1 MASRL
6 VREIS
11 PQDSREG
18 KTLKTALTALISAII
33 GGLVTALFLFV
44 GVYGL
49 EDRSGSVTIKEV
61 APPHKSSGGTIGTP
75 ADTGGSSTVHEVYTR
90 DGRGVVS
97 VDVAATSDAGPAG
110 GSGFVVDEAGH
121 IVTNQHVVEGAEEIS
136 VSFADGVRRE
146 AEVVGQDPSTDVA
159 LIQVDAPRKA
169 LKPLTLGDSNS
180 VGVGEPVIAIGNPL
194 NVGIS
199 VTTGIVSG
207 LGRPIKAPNNYTIND
222 AVQTDAAINPGN
234 SGGPLLDSRGTV
246 IGVNAQIASE
256 SGGSEGVGFAVPI
269 NTVKSVIRQLV
280 TEGKVVHG
288 YIGVSMYQFSIDE
301 LSAYAGLSESALDER
316 YGLPGNGAIVS
327 EVTPDGP
334 AEKAGIRGGD
344 EKVIQGIPVPM
355 GDVITGIEGD
365 SVSSSED
372 VIEVVNSVKPGERLL
387 MTVVTPGEKER
398 RVKVTVGTRPEGV

>member
-1 MASRL
+1 MR
-6 VREIS
+6 
-11 PQDSREG
+11 
-18 KTLKTALTALISAII
+18 TALTALVSAII
-33 GGLVTALFLFV
+33 GGLVTALFLIV

-61 APPHKSSGGTIGTP
+61 APPYKSSGGTIGTP
-75 ADTGGSSTVHEVYTR
+75 AVTDSSVREVYKR
-90 DGRGVVS
+90 DVRGVVS
-97 VDVAATSDAGPAG
+97 VDLAATSDAGPAG

-136 VSFADGVRRE
+136 VRFADGVRRT

-159 LIQVDAPRKA
+159 LIQVDAPKDA

-207 LGRPIKAPNNYTIND
+207 LDRPIKAPNNYTIND

-269 NTVKSVIRQLV
+269 NTVKSVITQLI
-280 TEGKVVHG
+280 TDGKVVHG
-288 YIGVSMYQFSIDE
+288 YIGVEMYPLGIDE
-301 LSAYAGLSESALDER
+301 ISAYAGLSERTLDER
-316 YGLPGNGAIVS
+316 YGLPGDGAIVS
-327 EVTPDGP
+327 KVTPDGP

-344 EKVIQGIPVPM
+344 DKEIEGIRVPM
-355 GDVITGIEGD
+355 GDVITGIEGGP
-365 SVSSSED
+365 VSSSED
-372 VIEVVNSVKPGERLL
+372 VIEVVNSVKPGKRLL

-398 RVKVTVGTRPEGV
+398 RVEVTVGTRPEGV

>member
-1 MASRL
+1 MR
-6 VREIS
+6 
-11 PQDSREG
+11 
-18 KTLKTALTALISAII
+18 TALTALVSAII
-33 GGLVTALFLFV
+33 GGLVTALFLIV

-49 EDRSGSVTIKEV
+49 EDRSGNVTIKEV
-61 APPHKSSGGTIGTP
+61 APPHESSGGAIGTP
-75 ADTGGSSTVHEVYTR
+75 AVTDGSSSVREVYTR

-136 VSFADGVRRE
+136 VRFADGMRRE

-159 LIQVDAPRKA
+159 LIHVDAPKEA

-256 SGGSEGVGFAVPI
+256 SGGFEGVGFAVPI
-269 NTVKSVIRQLV
+269 NTVKSVITQLI
-280 TEGKVVHG
+280 TKGKVVHG
-288 YIGVSMYQFSIDE
+288 YIGVSMFQLGIDE
-301 LSAYAGLSESALDER
+301 LSAYAGLSERALDER

-344 EKVIQGIPVPM
+344 EKQIEGILVPI

-365 SVSSSED
+365 PVSSSED
-372 VIEVVNSVKPGERLL
+372 VIELVNSVKPGERLL

-398 RVKVTVGTRPEGV
+398 RVEVTVGTRPEGV

>member
-1 MASRL
+1 LR
-6 VREIS
+6 
-11 PQDSREG
+11 
-18 KTLKTALTALISAII
+18 TALTALISAIV

-49 EDRSGSVTIKEV
+49 EDESGSVTIKEV
-61 APPHKSSGGTIGTP
+61 APTHKSSGTMP
-75 ADTGGSSTVHEVYTR
+75 VSNEGSSVREVYTR

-97 VDVAATSDAGPAG
+97 VDVAATSEAGPGG

-136 VSFADGVRRE
+136 VKFADGVRRE

-159 LIQVDAPRKA
+159 VIKVEAPREA
-169 LKPLTLGDSNS
+169 LEPLTLGDSDS

-256 SGGSEGVGFAVPI
+256 SGGFEGVGFAVPI
-269 NTVKSVIRQLV
+269 NTVKSVVKQLI
-280 TEGKVVHG
+280 TDGKVVHG
-288 YIGVSMYQFSIDE
+288 YIGVSMFELGIDE
-301 LSAYAGLSESALDER
+301 LSAYAGLSEKDLGER

-344 EKVIQGIPVPM
+344 NKEIEGISVPM

-365 SVSSSED
+365 PVSSSED
-372 VIEVVNSVKPGERLL
+372 VIEVVNSVKPGDTLL

-398 RVKVTVGTRPEGV
+398 RVDVTVGTRPEGV

>member
-1 MASRL
+1 M
-6 VREIS
+6 
-11 PQDSREG
+11 
-18 KTLKTALTALISAII
+18 SAF
-33 GGLVTALFLFV
+33 FLFV

-49 EDRSGSVTIKEV
+49 EDRSDSVTIKEV
-61 APPHKSSGGTIGTP
+61 APPHKSSGGTAGTP
-75 ADTGGSSTVHEVYTR
+75 AVTDGSSSVREVYTR

-136 VSFADGVRRE
+136 VRFAGGVRRE

-159 LIQVDAPRKA
+159 LIKVDAPKEA

-207 LGRPIKAPNNYTIND
+207 LGRPIQAPNNYTING

-256 SGGSEGVGFAVPI
+256 SGGFEGVGFAVPI
-269 NTVKSVIRQLV
+269 NTVKGVIKQLI

-288 YIGVSMYQFSIDE
+288 YIGVSMFQLGIDE
-301 LSAYAGLSESALDER
+301 LSAYAGLSEKDLGER
-316 YGLPGNGAIVS
+316 YGLPRNGAIVS

-344 EKVIQGIPVPM
+344 VKEIEGIPVPI

-365 SVSSSED
+365 PVSSSED
-372 VIEVVNSVKPGERLL
+372 VIEVVNSVKPGDRLL

-398 RVKVTVGTRPEGV
+398 RVDVTVGTRPEGV

>member
-1 MASRL
+1 
-6 VREIS
+6 
-11 PQDSREG
+11 
-18 KTLKTALTALISAII
+18 
-33 GGLVTALFLFV
+33 VTALFLFV

-49 EDRSGSVTIKEV
+49 EDRSDSVTIKEV

-246 IGVNAQIASE
+246 IGINAQIASE

-269 NTVKSVIRQLV
+269 NTVKSVIKQLV

-301 LSAYAGLSESALDER
+301 LSAYAGLSERALDEQ

-327 EVTPDGP
+327 AVTPDGP

-344 EKVIQGIPVPM
+344 EKVIEGIPVPM
-355 GDVITGIEGD
+355 GDVRTGIEGD
-365 SVSSSED
+365 PVSSSED
-372 VIEVVNSVKPGERLL
+372 VIEVVNSVKPGEGLL

>member
-1 MASRL
+1 
-6 VREIS
+6 
-11 PQDSREG
+11 
-18 KTLKTALTALISAII
+18 
-33 GGLVTALFLFV
+33 
-44 GVYGL
+44 
-49 EDRSGSVTIKEV
+49 VTIKEV
-61 APPHKSSGGTIGTP
+61 EPSAQSAGTRPVSNEDSS
-75 ADTGGSSTVHEVYTR
+75 VREVYTR

-97 VDVAATSDAGPAG
+97 VDVAATSEAGPGG

-121 IVTNQHVVEGAEEIS
+121 IVTNQHVVEGAEDIS
-136 VSFADGVRRE
+136 VRFADGVRRE

-159 LIQVDAPRKA
+159 LIQVDAPREA
-169 LKPLTLGDSNS
+169 LEPLTLGDSSS

-256 SGGSEGVGFAVPI
+256 SGGFEGVGFAVPI
-269 NTVKSVIRQLV
+269 NTVKGVIKQLI

-288 YIGVSMYQFSIDE
+288 YIGVSMYQLGIDE
-301 LSAYAGLSESALDER
+301 LSAYAGLSEKDLGER
-316 YGLPGNGAIVS
+316 YGLPSNGAIVS
-327 EVTPDGP
+327 EVTPNGP

-344 EKVIQGIPVPM
+344 VKEIEGIPVPI

-365 SVSSSED
+365 PVSSSED
-372 VIEVVNSVKPGERLL
+372 VIEVVNSVKPGDRLL

-398 RVKVTVGTRPEGV
+398 RVDVTVGTRPEGV

>member
-1 MASRL
+1 
-6 VREIS
+6 
-11 PQDSREG
+11 
-18 KTLKTALTALISAII
+18 
-33 GGLVTALFLFV
+33 VTALFLFL

-61 APPHKSSGGTIGTP
+61 APPHKSSTGMAETP
-75 ADTGGSSTVHEVYTR
+75 TVTDGSSVREVYTR

-110 GSGFVVDEAGH
+110 GSGFVIDEAGH

-136 VSFADGVRRE
+136 ARFADGVRRE

-159 LIQVDAPRKA
+159 LIQVDAPQKA

-180 VGVGEPVIAIGNPL
+180 IGVGDPVIAIGNPL

-207 LGRPIKAPNNYTIND
+207 LGRPIKAPNNYTIDD

-256 SGGSEGVGFAVPI
+256 SGGFEGVGFAVPI
-269 NTVKSVIRQLV
+269 NTVKSVIRQLI

-288 YIGVSMYQFSIDE
+288 YIGVSMYQLGIDE
-301 LSAYAGLSESALDER
+301 LSAYAGLSERALDER

-327 EVTPDGP
+327 EVTPNGP

-344 EKVIQGIPVPM
+344 EKVIEGIAVPM
-355 GDVITGIEGD
+355 GDVITEIEGD
-365 SVSSSED
+365 PVYSSED

-398 RVKVTVGTRPEGV
+398 RVVVTVGTRPEGV

>member
-6 VREIS
+6 FREIS

-33 GGLVTALFLFV
+33 GGLVTALFLFL

-61 APPHKSSGGTIGTP
+61 APPHKSSTGMSETP
-75 ADTGGSSTVHEVYTR
+75 TLTDDSSVREVYTR

-97 VDVAATSDAGPAG
+97 VDVAATSEAGPAG

-136 VSFADGVRRE
+136 VRFADGVRRE

-159 LIQVDAPRKA
+159 LIRVDAPREA

-180 VGVGEPVIAIGNPL
+180 IGVGGPVIAIGNPL

-199 VTTGIVSG
+199 VTTGVVSG
-207 LGRPIKAPNNYTIND
+207 LGRPIQAPNNYTIND

-256 SGGSEGVGFAVPI
+256 SGGFEGVGFAVPI
-269 NTVKSVIRQLV
+269 DTVKSVVEQLI
-280 TEGKVVHG
+280 TTGEVVHG
-288 YIGVSMYQFSIDE
+288 YIGVQMFSTGIDD
-301 LSAYAGLSESALDER
+301 LAAYTGLSKEQLAEEH
-316 YGLPGNGAIVS
+316 GLPDNV
-327 EVTPDGP
+327 
-334 AEKAGIRGGD
+334 
-344 EKVIQGIPVPM
+344 
-355 GDVITGIEGD
+355 
-365 SVSSSED
+365 
-372 VIEVVNSVKPGERLL
+372 
-387 MTVVTPGEKER
+387 
-398 RVKVTVGTRPEGV
+398 

>member
-1 MASRL
+1 
-6 VREIS
+6 
-11 PQDSREG
+11 
-18 KTLKTALTALISAII
+18 
-33 GGLVTALFLFV
+33 VTALFLFV

-61 APPHKSSGGTIGTP
+61 APHKSSTGPAGTP
-75 ADTGGSSTVHEVYTR
+75 SVTDGSTSVREVYTR
-90 DGRGVVS
+90 DSRGVVS

-110 GSGFVVDEAGH
+110 GSGFVIDEAGH
-121 IVTNQHVVEGAEEIS
+121 IVTNQHVVEGAEDIS
-136 VSFADGVRRE
+136 ARFADGVRRQ

-159 LIQVDAPRKA
+159 LIKVDAPRKA

-180 VGVGEPVIAIGNPL
+180 VGVGDPVIAIGNPL

-207 LGRPIKAPNNYTIND
+207 LGRPIKAPNNYTIDD

-256 SGGSEGVGFAVPI
+256 SGGFEGVGFAVPI
-269 NTVKSVIRQLV
+269 NTVKSVIRQLI

-288 YIGVSMYQFSIDE
+288 YIGVSMYQLGIDE
-301 LSAYAGLSESALDER
+301 LSAYAGLSERVLDER

-344 EKVIQGIPVPM
+344 EKVIEGIAVPM
-355 GDVITGIEGD
+355 GDVITEIEGD
-365 SVSSSED
+365 PVSSSED
-372 VIEVVNSVKPGERLL
+372 VIEIVNSVKPGERLL

>member
-1 MASRL
+1 LR
-6 VREIS
+6 
-11 PQDSREG
+11 
-18 KTLKTALTALISAII
+18 TALTALVSAII
-33 GGLVTALFLFV
+33 GGLVTALFLMV

-61 APPHKSSGGTIGTP
+61 APPHESSGETIGTP
-75 ADTGGSSTVHEVYTR
+75 AVTDGTSSVREVFTR
-90 DGRGVVS
+90 DSRGVVS

-136 VSFADGVRRE
+136 VRFADDVRRE

-159 LIQVDAPRKA
+159 LIQVDAPKEA

-234 SGGPLLDSRGTV
+234 SGGPLLDARGTV
-246 IGVNAQIASE
+246 IGINAQIASE
-256 SGGSEGVGFAVPI
+256 SGGYEGVGFAVPI
-269 NTVKSVIRQLV
+269 NTVKSVITQLI
-280 TEGKVVHG
+280 TEGEVVHG
-288 YIGVSMYQFSIDE
+288 YIGVTMYQWGIDE
-301 LSAYAGLSESALDER
+301 LSAYAGLSERTLDER

-327 EVTPDGP
+327 EVIPDSP

-344 EKVIQGIPVPM
+344 REQIEGIPVPI
-355 GDVITGIEGD
+355 GDVITEIEGAP
-365 SVSSSED
+365 VSSSED

-398 RVKVTVGTRPEGV
+398 RVEVTVGTRPEGV

>member
-1 MASRL
+1 M
-6 VREIS
+6 
-11 PQDSREG
+11 
-18 KTLKTALTALISAII
+18 SAF
-33 GGLVTALFLFV
+33 FLFV

-49 EDRSGSVTIKEV
+49 EDRSDSVTIKEV
-61 APPHKSSGGTIGTP
+61 APPHKSSGGTAGTP
-75 ADTGGSSTVHEVYTR
+75 AVTDGSSSVREVYTR

-136 VSFADGVRRE
+136 VRFAGGVRRE

-159 LIQVDAPRKA
+159 LIKVDAPKEA

-207 LGRPIKAPNNYTIND
+207 LGRPIQAPNNYTING

-256 SGGSEGVGFAVPI
+256 SGGFEGVGFAVPI
-269 NTVKSVIRQLV
+269 NTVKGVIKQLI

-288 YIGVSMYQFSIDE
+288 YIGVSMFQLGIDE
-301 LSAYAGLSESALDER
+301 LSAYAGLSEKDLGER
-316 YGLPGNGAIVS
+316 YGLPSNGAIVS

-344 EKVIQGIPVPM
+344 VKEIEGIPVPI

-365 SVSSSED
+365 PVSSSED
-372 VIEVVNSVKPGERLL
+372 VIEVVNSVKPGDRLL

-398 RVKVTVGTRPEGV
+398 RVDVTVGTRPEGV

>member
-1 MASRL
+1 
-6 VREIS
+6 VR
-11 PQDSREG
+11 
-18 KTLKTALTALISAII
+18 TALTALVSAII
-33 GGLVTALFLFV
+33 GGLVTALFLMV

-61 APPHKSSGGTIGTP
+61 APPHESSGETIGTP
-75 ADTGGSSTVHEVYTR
+75 AVTDGSSSVREVFTR
-90 DGRGVVS
+90 DSRGVVS

-136 VSFADGVRRE
+136 VRFADDVRRE

-159 LIQVDAPRKA
+159 LIQVDAPKEA

-246 IGVNAQIASE
+246 IGINAQIASE

-269 NTVKSVIRQLV
+269 NTVKSVITQLI
-280 TEGKVVHG
+280 TEGEVVHG
-288 YIGVSMYQFSIDE
+288 YIGVTMYQWGIDE
-301 LSAYAGLSESALDER
+301 LSAYAGLSESTLDER

-327 EVTPDGP
+327 EVIPDSP

-344 EKVIQGIPVPM
+344 RKQIEGIPVPI

-365 SVSSSED
+365 PVSSSED

-398 RVKVTVGTRPEGV
+398 RVEVTVGTRPEGV

>member
-1 MASRL
+1 
-6 VREIS
+6 
-11 PQDSREG
+11 
-18 KTLKTALTALISAII
+18 
-33 GGLVTALFLFV
+33 VTALFLFV

-49 EDRSGSVTIKEV
+49 EDRSDSVTIKEV

-246 IGVNAQIASE
+246 IGINAQIASE

-269 NTVKSVIRQLV
+269 NTVKSVIKQLV

-301 LSAYAGLSESALDER
+301 LSAYAGLSERALDEQ

-327 EVTPDGP
+327 AVTPDGP

-344 EKVIQGIPVPM
+344 EKVIEGIPVPM

-365 SVSSSED
+365 PVSSSED
-372 VIEVVNSVKPGERLL
+372 VIEVVNSVKPGEGLL